1 MTLFEEKYLSKVQV
15 LLNVFKYKY
24 KYKYT
29 FTKSMLSVTIA
40 LSCHY
45 VVLVAPNKHKL

>member
-15 LLNVFKYKY
+15 LLNVFKY